1 MFAYKGF
8 KIKIFRWD
16 VPFMWIETCKGS
28 RELNFSKLMWGD
40 KTVER
45 VGVMDGN
52 YEEANYIFPDDIKL
66 FQEKYKVDDVTLANI
81 KNYLS
86 FRAGY

>member
-1 MFAYKGF
+1 
-8 KIKIFRWD
+8 
-16 VPFMWIETCKGS
+16 MWIETCKGN
-28 RELNFSKLMWGD
+28 RDLKFSKLNYGD

-52 YEEANYIFPDDIKL
+52 YEESNYIFPDDINL
-66 FQEKYKVDDVTLANI
+66 FQENYKVDDATLDNI

>member
-1 MFAYKGF
+1 
-8 KIKIFRWD
+8 
-16 VPFMWIETCKGS
+16 MWIETCKGN
-28 RELNFSKLMWGD
+28 RDLKFSKLRYGY

-52 YEEANYIFPDDIKL
+52 YEESNYIFPDDIKL
-66 FQEKYKVDDVTLANI
+66 FQEQYKVDDVTLENI
-81 KNYLS
+81 KNYLN